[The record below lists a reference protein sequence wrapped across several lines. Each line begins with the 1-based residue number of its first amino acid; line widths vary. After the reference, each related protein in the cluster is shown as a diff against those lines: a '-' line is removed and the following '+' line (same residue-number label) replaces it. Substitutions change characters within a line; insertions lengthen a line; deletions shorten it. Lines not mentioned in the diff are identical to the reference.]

1 VMYMRGT
8 HWLVAAMLASS
19 AVLLS
24 SCCCGRLIGRKA
36 GVTIP
41 TPGGAVTVSEGGKS
55 TTITTPEG
63 TVTTEQKD
71 DKVTV
76 KGDKG
81 ETMTFGQSIDDAV
94 IKKLDMPVYPKAEG
108 QGSMD
113 MSGSV
118 MATYTTKEPFDD
130 VASWYEKELGSGWDK
145 STMSSGESKLTSFSS
160 KDTEKKAGVTISADK
175 DAVTIILTRDLG
187 TK

>member
-1 VMYMRGT
+1 MRRT
-8 HWLVAAMLASS
+8 HWLVVAVVALS

-24 SCCCGRLIGRKA
+24 SCCCGRLIGRKT

-41 TPGGAVTVSEGGKS
+41 TPGGAVTVKDGGKS

-63 TVTTEQKD
+63 TVTTEQTD

-81 ETMTFGQSIDDAV
+81 ETMTFGQSVDEAT
-94 IKKLDMPVYPKAEG
+94 IKKLDMPVYPNAEG

-118 MATYTTKEPFDD
+118 MATFQTKEPFED

-145 STMSSGESKLTSFSS
+145 STMSSGDSKFTSFSS

-175 DAVTIILTRDLG
+175 EAVTIILTREIE
-187 TK
+187 KK

>member
-1 VMYMRGT
+1 MRRT
-8 HWLVAAMLASS
+8 HWLVLAALVSS

-24 SCCCGRLIGRKA
+24 SCCCGRLIGRKT

-41 TPGGAVTVSEGGKS
+41 TPGGAVTVADGGKS

-76 KGDKG
+76 KSDKG
-81 ETMTFGQSIDDAV
+81 ETMTFGQSVDDATV
-94 IKKLDMPVYPKAEG
+94 KKLDLPVYPKAEG

-113 MSGSV
+113 MGGSV
-118 MATYTTKEPFDD
+118 MATYTSKEPFED

-145 STMSSGESKLTSFSS
+145 STVSSTDGKLAAFST
-160 KDTEKKAGVTISADK
+160 KDTEKKASVTVSADK
-175 DAVTIILTRDLG
+175 DAVTIILTREIA
-187 TK
+187 KK

>member
-1 VMYMRGT
+1 MRRT
-8 HWLVAAMLASS
+8 HWIVAGLAAS

-24 SCCCGRLIGRKA
+24 SCCCSRLIGKKT

-63 TVTTEQKD
+63 TVTAEQTG
-71 DKVTV
+71 DKATI
-76 KGDKG
+76 KTDKG
-81 ETMTFGQSIDDAV
+81 ETMTFGQSVDEAT
-94 IKKLDMPVYPKAEG
+94 IKKLDLPVYPKAEG

-113 MSGSV
+113 MAGSV
-118 MATYTTKEPFDD
+118 MATFQTKEPFED
-130 VASWYEKELGSGWDK
+130 VASWYEQELGSGWDK
-145 STMSSGESKLTSFSS
+145 STMSSGDSKFTAFST

-175 DAVTIILTRDLG
+175 EAVTIILTREIE
-187 TK
+187 KR